1 MRYSL
6 KSLLLEEYYVEP
18 SRKEPE
24 EYEVEVGNKGYA
36 FISFKPDIGR
46 FRFRGWLWYP
56 EKMGSNPND
65 YKDLEENG
73 KYFESL
79 SSIEQVGNDRSDMR
93 LLFKLPGDPMTS
105 DFDKG
110 DRTSVANAARQAVK
124 DVFDGGPPANESWRD
139 IIATKHV
146 TDRLQPTPSG
156 MAVAPPRMTREE
168 KQTLVD
174 ELGQLQASSQQIA
187 DMLRVFPGQAR
198 NPDVANEL
206 NRISSRIQE
215 ISHQLG
221 KT

>member
-24 EYEVEVGNKGYA
+24 EYEVEVSNKGYA

-56 EKMGSNPND
+56 EKMGGSPND
-65 YKDLEENG
+65 YKDLEDNG

-79 SSIEQVGNDRSDMR
+79 SSIEQTGNDPGNTR

-110 DRTSVANAARQAVK
+110 DRTSVANAARQAVQ
-124 DVFDGGPPANESWRD
+124 DVFDGGPPANESWQD
-139 IIATKHV
+139 IVATKHIK
-146 TDRLQPTPSG
+146 DRLQPTPSG
-156 MAVAPPRMTREE
+156 MAVSPPRMTRDE
-168 KQTLVD
+168 KQVLMD
-174 ELGQLQASSQQIA
+174 ELGQLQVSSQQVA
-187 DMLRVFPGQAR
+187 DMLSIFPGQAR
-198 NPDVANEL
+198 NPAVANEL
-206 NRISSRIQE
+206 NRISARIQE
-215 ISHQLG
+215 ISRLLG